1 MFSPCSSRKP
11 QWRALS
17 MTVIPI
23 SAKDSFVWLINDNP
37 VAIAIVTHRM
47 DKARLIAFGVLP
59 DYRSQGLAKQ
69 C

>member
-1 MFSPCSSRKP
+1 
-11 QWRALS
+11 
-17 MTVIPI
+17 MTVIPV

-47 DKARLIAFGVLP
+47 DKARLTEFGVLP
-59 DYRSQGLAKQ
+59 EYRSRGLAKQ

>member
-1 MFSPCSSRKP
+1 
-11 QWRALS
+11 
-17 MTVIPI
+17 MTVIPV

-47 DKARLIAFGVLP
+47 DKARLTEFGVLP
-59 DYRSQGLAKQ
+59 EYRSQGLAKQ